1 MLFSVLRDASMSG
14 GEKILYIL
22 IMVFC
27 VFLSLSVHELSH
39 GLAANLMGDRTAKSM
54 GRLSLNPLH
63 HIDPFGALCLFLFGF
78 GWAKPVPVNP
88 WNFNNK
94 KGGMALTAFAGPLS
108 NFIVGFIA
116 WIGVGVLG
124 GMKFKSADSF
134 VFDLATV
141 SYTICYYLAIM
152 NIGLGVFNLIPIP
165 PLDGSKIV
173 GALLPQRLYFKYMQY
188 ERYGF
193 IILIILL
200 NVSFFDV
207 LLSKCQNAILNFYDL
222 IIGLFI

>member
-1 MLFSVLRDASMSG
+1 MLLSVLRDASMSG

-27 VFLSLSVHELSH
+27 VFLSLSVHEMSH
-39 GLAANLMGDRTAKSM
+39 GLAANLMGDKTAKNM

-108 NFIVGFIA
+108 NLIVGFVAYLGAFLIKDVKISDISLLNNIA
-116 WIGVGVLG
+116 MV
-124 GMKFKSADSF
+124 SF
-134 VFDLATV
+134 I
-141 SYTICYYLAIM
+141 ICRYLTLM
-152 NIGLGVFNLIPIP
+152 NIGLAVFNLIPFP

-173 GALLPQRLYFKYMQY
+173 GAILPQRLYFRYMEL

-200 NVSFFDV
+200 NVPFFESI
-207 LLSKCQNAILNFYDL
+207 LSRCQFAILNFYDL
-222 IIGLFI
+222 IISLFV